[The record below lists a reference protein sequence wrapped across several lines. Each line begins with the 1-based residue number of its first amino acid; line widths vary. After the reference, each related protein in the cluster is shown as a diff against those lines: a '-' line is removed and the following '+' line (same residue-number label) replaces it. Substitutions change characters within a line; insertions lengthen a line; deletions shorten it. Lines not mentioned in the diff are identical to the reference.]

1 MKQLL
6 ISSAI
11 ACLLMLTACDGKK
24 VNNGSIDTDSIAAGT
39 TDSTSMTATP
49 AADLHTEEAIK
60 AQITAYYNELN
71 NVNDGVMNM
80 TLLDS
85 IACTKSLLALMEQV
99 EEKNMKAI
107 AQGSDAYFEDEGYRW
122 FQGLGTPIKVQFDN
136 ITDPTQDYVEAFLT
150 LSWNGQDA
158 QVRLRLTVE
167 DGQWKINDFAD
178 YDTDGVGFR
187 RDMEFFLGIDNGD
200 AAG

>member
-1 MKQLL
+1 MKK
-6 ISSAI
+6 
-11 ACLLMLTACDGKK
+11 LLMSITVMGSLALLSACDGKK
-24 VNNGSIDTDSIAAGT
+24 LNTPFTNSIDSIASDSAST
-39 TDSTSMTATP
+39 TTA

-107 AQGSDAYFEDEGYRW
+107 AQGSDAYFENEGYRW
-122 FQGLGTPIKVQFDN
+122 FQGLGTPISVQFDN

-150 LSWNGQDA
+150 LSWNGQKG

-178 YDTDGVGFR
+178 YDLDGVGFR
-187 RDMEFFLGIDNGD
+187 RDMESFLGINLDD
-200 AAG
+200 PAG

>member
-1 MKQLL
+1 MGSLALL
-6 ISSAI
+6 S
-11 ACLLMLTACDGKK
+11 ACDGKK
-24 VNNGSIDTDSIAAGT
+24 LNTPFTNSIDSIASDSAST
-39 TDSTSMTATP
+39 TTA

-107 AQGSDAYFEDEGYRW
+107 AQGSDAYFENEGYRW

-150 LSWNGQDA
+150 LSWNGQKG

>member
-150 LSWNGQDA
+150 LSWNGQKG

-167 DGQWKINDFAD
+167 DGQWKINDFSD
-178 YDTDGVGFR
+178 YDLDGVGFR
-187 RDMEFFLGIDNGD
+187 RDMESFLGINLDD
-200 AAG
+200 PAG